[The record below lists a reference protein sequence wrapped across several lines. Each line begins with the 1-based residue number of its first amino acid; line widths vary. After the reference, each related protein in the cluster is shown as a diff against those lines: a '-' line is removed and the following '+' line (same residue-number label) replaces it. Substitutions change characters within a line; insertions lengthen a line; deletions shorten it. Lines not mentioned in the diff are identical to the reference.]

1 MATSENNNAR
11 PQRVAKKRAAAAIC
25 ELHRNAAKRK
35 RVVLGDLTNVS
46 SNYVAVTEKEIQKQ
60 KKVKREQPARPVSTP
75 EKVEER
81 HDPQL
86 CGPYVSDIYE
96 YLRGMEVDPSK
107 RPLPDYVQKV
117 QRDVNANMRGVLVD
131 WLVEVAEEYKLV
143 SDTLYFCVAY
153 IDRFL
158 SLNALSRQKL
168 QLLGVA
174 SMLIASKYEEI
185 KPPDVEDFCYITDNT
200 YSKEEVVNM
209 EADILKALKFELGG
223 PTVKTFLRR
232 FSRVA
237 QEGVDTSDLQFEF
250 LSCYLA
256 ELSLLDYNCIKFLPS
271 LVAASVVFL
280 ARFMFSTKT
289 HPWNLALHQLTRYK
303 PADLKECV
311 LNLHDLYLSRRG
323 ASLQAVREKY
333 KQHKLHWVFWYS
345 SNVWQQQLLLPR
357 YLFLFLNLGGR
368 FFGNCNF
375 AILDTALVSTIGR
388 KVFPNTRDESS
399 RLSVALVDAYIERGA
414 CHEMQ

>member
-1 MATSENNNAR
+1 MR
-11 PQRVAKKRAAAAIC
+11 PQREAKKRAVAAIC
-25 ELHRNAAKRK
+25 ELQSTNSKRK

-46 SNYVAVTEKEIQKQ
+46 SAVAVSQIQKQ
-60 KKVKREQPARPVSTP
+60 KKIKLEKPAAPVATP
-75 EKVEER
+75 EKNVEER

-86 CGPYVSDIYE
+86 CGPYVSDIYD
-96 YLRGMEVDPSK
+96 YLRTMEVDAGK

-117 QRDVNANMRGVLVD
+117 QKDINANMRGVLVD

-143 SDTLYFCVAY
+143 SDTLYFCISY

-158 SLNALSRQKL
+158 SVAAVSRQQL

-174 SMLIASKYEEI
+174 AMLVASKYEEI
-185 KPPDVEDFCYITDNT
+185 KPPEVEDFCYISDNT

-209 EADILKALKFELGG
+209 EADILRALKFELGG

-232 FSRVA
+232 FYRVGL
-237 QEGVDTSDLQFEF
+237 EGVETSDLQFEF

-256 ELSLLDYNCIKFLPS
+256 ELSLLDYNCVKFLPS

-289 HPWNLALHQLTRYK
+289 HPWNSALQQLTRYK

-311 LNLHDLYLSRRG
+311 LTLHDLYLSRTG
-323 ASLQAVREKY
+323 GSLQAVREKY
-333 KQHKLHWVFWYS
+333 KQHKFKCVATTASPPEIPLS
-345 SNVWQQQLLLPR
+345 
-357 YLFLFLNLGGR
+357 
-368 FFGNCNF
+368 FF
-375 AILDTALVSTIGR
+375 
-388 KVFPNTRDESS
+388 
-399 RLSVALVDAYIERGA
+399 
-414 CHEMQ
+414 

>member
-1 MATSENNNAR
+1 MATASENHMTNPTR
-11 PQRVAKKRAAAAIC
+11 PQREAKKRAAAAIC
-25 ELHRNAAKRK
+25 QLHGNSKKK

-46 SNYVAVTEKEIQKQ
+46 NAVAVSEIQKR
-60 KKVKREQPARPVSTP
+60 KRIKLDKPAASVATP
-75 EKVEER
+75 EKVDER
-81 HDPQL
+81 SDPQL

-96 YLRGMEVDPSK
+96 YLRGMEVVPSK
-107 RPLPDYVQKV
+107 RPSPDYVQKV
-117 QRDVNANMRGVLVD
+117 QKDVNANMRGVLVD

-158 SLNALSRQKL
+158 SLNVLSRQKL

-185 KPPDVEDFCYITDNT
+185 KPPEVEDFCYITDNT

-209 EADILKALKFELGG
+209 EADVLKALKFELGG

-232 FSRVA
+232 FCRVG
-237 QEGVDTSDLQFEF
+237 QEGIDTSDLQFEF

-256 ELSLLDYNCIKFLPS
+256 ELSLLDYNCVKFLPS

-280 ARFMFSTKT
+280 ARFMLSTKT
-289 HPWNLALHQLTRYK
+289 HPWNLALYQLTRYR

-311 LNLHDLYLSRRG
+311 LNIHDLYLSRRG
-323 ASLQAVREKY
+323 PSLQAVREKY
-333 KQHKLHWVFWYS
+333 KQHKFKCVATTASPPEIPLSFFEFSVADFARYS
-345 SNVWQQQLLLPR
+345 SSGV
-357 YLFLFLNLGGR
+357 GGWNR
-368 FFGNCNF
+368 GSS
-375 AILDTALVSTIGR
+375 LEVV
-388 KVFPNTRDESS
+388 VF
-399 RLSVALVDAYIERGA
+399 
-414 CHEMQ
+414 

>member
-1 MATSENNNAR
+1 MADTENHTR
-11 PQRVAKKRAAAAIC
+11 PQREAKKRAAAAIC
-25 ELHRNAAKRK
+25 ELHGAAKKK

-46 SNYVAVTEKEIQKQ
+46 NAVAAPEKPVSQVHKQ
-60 KKVKREQPARPVSTP
+60 KKQKVEKPTATVVATP
-75 EKVEER
+75 EKPNER

-96 YLRGMEVDPSK
+96 YLRGMEVEPSK
-107 RPLPDYVQKV
+107 RPLADYVQKV

-158 SLNALSRQKL
+158 SLNALSRQRL

-174 SMLIASKYEEI
+174 AMLIASKYEEI
-185 KPPDVEDFCYITDNT
+185 KPPEVEDFCYITDNT

-232 FSRVA
+232 FSRVG

-256 ELSLLDYNCIKFLPS
+256 ELSLLDYNCVKFLPS

-280 ARFMFSTKT
+280 ARFMLSTKT

-311 LNLHDLYLSRRG
+311 LNIHDLYLSRRG
-323 ASLQAVREKY
+323 GSLQAVREKY
-333 KQHKLHWVFWYS
+333 KQHKFKCVATTPSPPEIPFS
-345 SNVWQQQLLLPR
+345 
-357 YLFLFLNLGGR
+357 
-368 FFGNCNF
+368 FFEFEG
-375 AILDTALVSTIGR
+375 A
-388 KVFPNTRDESS
+388 
-399 RLSVALVDAYIERGA
+399 DA
-414 CHEMQ
+414 